1 MRKKCIAIIG
11 GSNCTKEEARIA
23 EEVGLLVAKKGAVVI
38 NGGLSGVMEHSS
50 KGAKKGGGFVI
61 GILPTADADDANKYV
76 DVALPTGLGYARN
89 VIVASADAVIAVGGS
104 LGTLSEIA
112 FALQRGAPVIGLGT
126 WDIDKKRGGGKR
138 VIKARNP
145 KGAVEKVFRIL
156 DK

>member
-50 KGAKKGGGFVI
+50 KGAKKGGGLVI
-61 GILPTADADDANKYV
+61 GILPTPNAADANKYV

-89 VIVASADAVIAVGGS
+89 IIVASADAVIAIGGA

-112 FALQRGAPVIGLGT
+112 FALQRGTPVIGLGT
-126 WDIDKKRGGGKR
+126 WDIDRKRSGGAT
-138 VIKARNP
+138 VIKAKSP
-145 KGAVEKVFRIL
+145 KNAV
-156 DK
+156 DKALKAIDK